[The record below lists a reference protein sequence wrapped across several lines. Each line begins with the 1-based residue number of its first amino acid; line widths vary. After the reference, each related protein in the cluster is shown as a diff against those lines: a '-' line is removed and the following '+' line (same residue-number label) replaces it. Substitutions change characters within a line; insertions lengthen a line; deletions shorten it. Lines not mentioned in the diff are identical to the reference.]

1 MTHCT
6 HRGSLMENNIEMIPV
21 DFFSGTNIQYLGL
34 SMNQIGTF
42 PSDSLRRMTSL
53 IFLSLDDNKLTSVS
67 RRNLASLSE
76 SPLQHLNLSNNEI
89 SYLAPRGFSK
99 LTHLKILELHQNSI
113 SAIQPGVF
121 DGISNILHMYLQD
134 NVIQEIEGKIF
145 GGSCDMDEINLTNNN
160 IETIGTDSSI
170 RHLNVTSFD
179 ISGNPL
185 VCTCGVFYT
194 MYEIQSAIVG
204 GECEG
209 PSSLVGTHFV
219 RKKSGSPLYFL
230 NRDEKLF
237 QCTPLDFEASA
248 PAYQTILAKWSSP
261 DTPYPIFDDNLALN
275 TYVNWTYTYTVT
287 CNSDKGFVA
296 TGNTTELFLLLG
308 PDDGVKE
315 DTLYTCSATLT
326 FNGNTSVAGNS
337 ASVLTLAEPNSVN
350 GSVDRESNITLP
362 ITYYDFRFWEAS
374 FFPLDDVGYGSQSQ
388 RDCVFQLHNLGFTS
402 AIRTAIRFNGN
413 EELAVGGGEEIW
425 VFLNKVLVVEL
436 HRGYQFSTNCKK
448 ITLRQ
453 DHIGTYFAIREGDV
467 IAGECHVNSDQSD
480 VQYLDLVIGEK
491 YRLDIFHTE
500 RQSCASD
507 FLLELRGFSLL
518 GDDDRADVYNVV
530 VSEDLSVN
538 SSLATITVGDVFS
551 TSTLSVSII
560 SGNEARHFTFEN
572 STGPTVGAGNFTGI
586 AQDGPTYEVNGI
598 VFSTCPTDP
607 VLNQEPNVTGI
618 QEFIITS
625 VFADLVLDV
634 AVDYEV
640 ATEYFLVIF
649 VEDDFQVPTRTGSIK
664 IQILVEDSNDNCPIL
679 HGNDSYRFF
688 PLPVLSREPLAV
700 VRATDAD
707 VGVNSQL
714 TFTTATLSSM
724 PMDNS
729 SFYMVE
735 IIVAAIDGGTP
746 SLGDVVLVNL
756 TISETCIF
764 DILGESIES
773 SIYINE
779 TTGELHLRVPKYYL
793 FEYDCRDPRG
803 MENGIIR
810 DGMITASSVLRDDYS
825 PDKARLYSAATER
838 GPIGSG
844 WVPAV
849 SDTNQW
855 IQVDMGE
862 VTIFSGLQTQ
872 GSLDDDHWVETYQV
886 AYSNDTSSWTYVQEK
901 CGDQNFTANS
911 NKNGMKLNMFE
922 EVYARYIRI
931 YPKTWNIE
939 IGLRFE
945 ILGCTTERRFRHL
958 SQCERCETTN
968 YCIGDGLQRP
978 CGRCDSPQVDC
989 PRSPTEHSFGH
1000 ASECSECPIGWL
1012 CVDGYATHCPTYTY
1026 VTCNTTYCPDECTT
1040 CEAGTACFDGQRF
1053 PCGPGTF
1060 SRGYDTESCKPCAPG
1075 SYNNESLQS
1084 ECTCCD
1090 SGFSS
1095 TEGKTECTP
1104 CQPSE
1109 FSLGDCSVC
1118 QPCLSEA
1125 DCPCL
1130 SLPGPCTEGV
1140 TCVNTGGTGG
1150 YRCLDCPKGFTGTG
1164 DNCRDI
1170 NECSEA
1176 NPCYVNTSCVNLE
1189 PGFECGSCPPGFNGK
1204 VPHGI
1209 GLEYARSHVQVCT
1222 DINECAIDNG
1232 GCDVHAICE
1241 NTIGSFTC
1249 TTVCEAG
1256 YIIGDDGRG
1265 CTPGDYCFLDLDD
1278 CHGNASCTTT
1288 GEGTFQCECDGGFA
1302 GNGVVCELDDDADG
1316 RPAATLACDL
1326 DNFDGCQGDN
1336 CPTFPN
1342 SGQEDVDGD
1351 GFGDACD
1358 EDDDSDRIKDAKD
1371 NCQFVWNPDQRD
1383 SDGDGFG
1390 DLCDFCP
1397 SNISRQIDTDGDG
1410 VGDDCDD
1417 DDDDDGIP
1425 DQADNCPLVNS
1436 TYQTDRDGDGVGDLC
1451 DNCPDHANP
1460 DQGDSDQNGYG
1471 DSCDNVGQP
1480 NLDMDGDGIL
1490 DISDNCLIIPNADQ
1504 TDTDGDGTGD
1514 QCDDDKDGDGIQN
1527 GLDNCPLYAN
1537 PSQEDTNDDGI
1548 GDECETD
1555 YDGDGT
1561 SDIYDICPK
1570 SNRYYTTTFDPY
1582 NSVNLEFIDSQ
1593 PSWDITDSGKE
1604 VQLSQLSSTPSP
1616 VMLIGRD
1623 TVGPVDFRCTTF
1635 VNGDE
1640 GGSYIGLVFGYQSNR
1655 KFYVAMW
1662 RHSNLNRNKYVAG
1675 IRGLQIKRVHSST
1688 GPGSTLAN
1696 ALWHSYTT
1704 NDEVELIWHDPL
1716 MQGWQ
1721 HRTAYL
1727 WQLTFRPS
1735 IGLIRL
1741 VVQSK
1746 GRILTDTGDLFDS
1759 TFLGGHLGVF
1769 VYDQPNVIFSNLQYK
1784 CADRRNM
1791 ALKFDG
1797 VDDYVTLPSIQL
1809 LGINGSYTLEAW
1821 CFLEE
1826 NYPSTPLPIF
1836 AAADDSILVVIQDG
1850 YLQGK
1855 YGSFNITTTTSPL
1868 IGGSWAHVAVRLDV
1882 QDSTLSLFVNGTK
1895 EATLSNIETYTW
1907 VRIWGL
1913 PLFDDEIREHMALP
1927 SLEWQKHKNLLD
1939 GHYTMDEE
1947 ESGSRMLVDSS
1958 PYGNHGRIYGDST
1971 FVASTLDAGR
1981 FQVTYPDARRRKK
1994 RRKRDVRE
2002 EL

>member
-1 MTHCT
+1 MAASMTHCT

-145 GGSCDMDEINLTNNN
+145 GGSCDMDEMYDVAAPDPAPARKGCNGVYERNAALGWAVATGTYVGFEEDAQIKKLPLPNFLFNRHGDDAPQLIPYARQGLGKGIKSVRWVNQLTNRTKIYRFACHVVLTHHRVDHGGPRGVTMPTRRHTILTGCCRRSALTSCRVLLPTLGCLSTTTTRRRGRRWRLLPHHLLHDLTPRLRHSESPEPAFHIQNNKIASLPDNSFEDVSAERVNLANNN

-388 RDCVFQLHNLGFTS
+388 RDCVFQLHNLG
-402 AIRTAIRFNGN
+402 TAIRFNGN

-518 GDDDRADVYNVV
+518 GDDDRVDVYNVV
-530 VSEDLSVN
+530 ISEDLSVN

-572 STGPTVGAGNFTGI
+572 STGPNVGAGNFTGI
-586 AQDGPTYEVNGI
+586 AQDGPTYEVNEI

-634 AVDYEV
+634 AVDHEV

-649 VEDDFQVPTRTGSIK
+649 VEDDSQVPTRTGSIK

-679 HGNDSYRFF
+679 HGNDSHSFF

-756 TISETCIF
+756 TISETCVF

-849 SDTNQW
+849 SDTKQW

-872 GSLDDDHWVETYQV
+872 GSLDNDHWVETYQV
-886 AYSNDTSSWTYVQEK
+886 AYSNDTSSWTYVQESRNIK
-901 CGDQNFTANS
+901 NFTANS
-911 NKNGMKLNMFE
+911 NKNGVKLNMFE

-958 SQCERCETTN
+958 SHCERCETTN

-978 CGRCDSPQVDC
+978 CGRCDPPQVDC

-1026 VTCNTTYCPDECTT
+1026 VTCNTTYCPNECTT

-1189 PGFECGSCPPGFNGK
+1189 PGFECGSCPPGYNGK

-1209 GLEYARSHVQVCT
+1209 GLEYAWSHVQVCT

-1358 EDDDSDRIKDAKD
+1358 EDDDSDRIKDAK
-1371 NCQFVWNPDQRD
+1371 
-1383 SDGDGFG
+1383 
-1390 DLCDFCP
+1390 
-1397 SNISRQIDTDGDG
+1397 
-1410 VGDDCDD
+1410 
-1417 DDDDDGIP
+1417 
-1425 DQADNCPLVNS
+1425 
-1436 TYQTDRDGDGVGDLC
+1436 
-1451 DNCPDHANP
+1451 
-1460 DQGDSDQNGYG
+1460 
-1471 DSCDNVGQP
+1471 
-1480 NLDMDGDGIL
+1480 
-1490 DISDNCLIIPNADQ
+1490 
-1504 TDTDGDGTGD
+1504 
-1514 QCDDDKDGDGIQN
+1514 
-1527 GLDNCPLYAN
+1527 
-1537 PSQEDTNDDGI
+1537 
-1548 GDECETD
+1548 
-1555 YDGDGT
+1555 
-1561 SDIYDICPK
+1561 
-1570 SNRYYTTTFDPY
+1570 
-1582 NSVNLEFIDSQ
+1582 
-1593 PSWDITDSGKE
+1593 
-1604 VQLSQLSSTPSP
+1604 
-1616 VMLIGRD
+1616 
-1623 TVGPVDFRCTTF
+1623 
-1635 VNGDE
+1635 
-1640 GGSYIGLVFGYQSNR
+1640 
-1655 KFYVAMW
+1655 
-1662 RHSNLNRNKYVAG
+1662 
-1675 IRGLQIKRVHSST
+1675 
-1688 GPGSTLAN
+1688 
-1696 ALWHSYTT
+1696 
-1704 NDEVELIWHDPL
+1704 
-1716 MQGWQ
+1716 
-1721 HRTAYL
+1721 
-1727 WQLTFRPS
+1727 
-1735 IGLIRL
+1735 
-1741 VVQSK
+1741 
-1746 GRILTDTGDLFDS
+1746 
-1759 TFLGGHLGVF
+1759 
-1769 VYDQPNVIFSNLQYK
+1769 
-1784 CADRRNM
+1784 
-1791 ALKFDG
+1791 
-1797 VDDYVTLPSIQL
+1797 
-1809 LGINGSYTLEAW
+1809 
-1821 CFLEE
+1821 
-1826 NYPSTPLPIF
+1826 
-1836 AAADDSILVVIQDG
+1836 
-1850 YLQGK
+1850 
-1855 YGSFNITTTTSPL
+1855 
-1868 IGGSWAHVAVRLDV
+1868 
-1882 QDSTLSLFVNGTK
+1882 
-1895 EATLSNIETYTW
+1895 
-1907 VRIWGL
+1907 
-1913 PLFDDEIREHMALP
+1913 
-1927 SLEWQKHKNLLD
+1927 
-1939 GHYTMDEE
+1939 
-1947 ESGSRMLVDSS
+1947 
-1958 PYGNHGRIYGDST
+1958 
-1971 FVASTLDAGR
+1971 
-1981 FQVTYPDARRRKK
+1981 
-1994 RRKRDVRE
+1994 
-2002 EL
+2002 